1 MERLR
6 SYWVITKLRDYRLLF
21 TGQAISQLGDWMNRV
36 ALLVL
41 AYQITGQTV
50 AGALLLLAQL
60 LPRVIITP
68 FGGVLADRYPKRR
81 LMLLTDLLR
90 AGLAASLVFVNS
102 TATLWWAGIAIVLMH
117 SLASVFNPARGAV
130 LPGLVPDEKLG
141 LANALNDMSG
151 QTAFFIGPAIGGL
164 IIAAW
169 SVQAA
174 FLLNAATFLLSAL
187 FIWLMHFREPVSRD
201 VRPASLLADLREGWS
216 TVVQAPL
223 LRFLCGALFLDAAV
237 AIGLTILLLPL
248 LQNTLN
254 GSEALLGPL
263 MTCVGL
269 GTLVGTVPSLWLIN
283 RFPLLPL
290 AALATGGLLT
300 TMLVIGLT
308 SSIAIVGLA
317 LFVNGFL
324 ATCTELIALT
334 TTQRSIPKERLGRA
348 IGLLFWMLAVG
359 QVCGALGAS
368 FLLRYSP
375 ASSVTLILWG
385 ICVAILI
392 GLLIMAIFTRQ
403 VQPSGMAL
411 DEG

>member
-1 MERLR
+1 
-6 SYWVITKLRDYRLLF
+6 
-21 TGQAISQLGDWMNRV
+21 
-36 ALLVL
+36 
-41 AYQITGQTV
+41 
-50 AGALLLLAQL
+50 
-60 LPRVIITP
+60 
-68 FGGVLADRYPKRR
+68 
-81 LMLLTDLLR
+81 
-90 AGLAASLVFVNS
+90 
-102 TATLWWAGIAIVLMH
+102 MH
-117 SLASVFNPARGAV
+117 SLASVFNPARGAL
-130 LPGLVPDEKLG
+130 LPGLVSEEKLG
-141 LANALNDMSG
+141 FANALNDMSG

-174 FLLNAATFLLSAL
+174 FLLNAATFLLSAV
-187 FIWLMHFREPVSRD
+187 FIWLMHFREPISRD
-201 VRPASLLADLREGWS
+201 VRRASLLADLREGWS

-237 AIGLTILLLPL
+237 AIGLTVLLLPL
-248 LQNTLN
+248 LQDTLN

-269 GTLVGTVPSLWLIN
+269 GTLVGTLPSLWLIN

-290 AALATGGLLT
+290 ATLATGGVLA

-308 SSIAIVGLA
+308 SSLAIVGLA

-334 TTQRSIPKERLGRA
+334 TTQRTVPKERLGRA

-368 FLLRYSP
+368 LLLRYSP

-385 ICVAILI
+385 ACVAILL
-392 GLLIMAIFTRQ
+392 GLLLMTIFTKQLRS
-403 VQPSGMAL
+403 SGTAL
-411 DEG
+411 D

>member
-1 MERLR
+1 MERLH
-6 SYWVITKLRDYRLLF
+6 SYWEIAKIRDYRLLF

-41 AYQITGQTV
+41 AYQITGQTI

-90 AGLAASLVFVNS
+90 AVLAASLMFVNS
-102 TATLWWAGIAIVLMH
+102 AATLWWAGLAVVLMH

-130 LPGLVPDEKLG
+130 LPGLVPEEKLSF
-141 LANALNDMSG
+141 ANALNDMSG

-169 SVQAA
+169 SVQFA
-174 FLLNAATFLLSAL
+174 FFLNAATFLVSAL
-187 FIWLMHFREPVSRD
+187 FIWLMHFQEPSSRG
-201 VRPASLLADLREGWS
+201 VRHASLLADLHEGWS
-216 TVVQAPL
+216 AVVQAPL
-223 LRFLCGALFLDAAV
+223 LRFLCGALFLEAAV
-237 AIGLTILLLPL
+237 AIALTVVLLPL
-248 LQNTLN
+248 LQNKLN

-269 GTLVGTVPSLWLIN
+269 GTLIGTLPSLWLIN
-283 RFPLLPL
+283 RFPLL
-290 AALATGGLLT
+290 ALATLATAGLLM

-334 TTQRSIPKERLGRA
+334 TTQRIVPKERLGRA

-368 FLLRYSP
+368 ILLRYSP

-385 ICVAILI
+385 TCVAILI
-392 GLLIMAIFTRQ
+392 GLLLMTVFAKRM
-403 VQPSGMAL
+403 QPQDVAV
-411 DEG
+411 D

>member
-1 MERLR
+1 LERLHA
-6 SYWVITKLRDYRLLF
+6 YWGIAKLRDYRLLF

-41 AYQITGQTV
+41 AYQITGQTI

-90 AGLAASLVFVNS
+90 AGLAASLIFVNS
-102 TATLWWAGIAIVLMH
+102 AATLWWAGVAVVLMH
-117 SLASVFNPARGAV
+117 SLASIFNPARGAV
-130 LPGLVPDEKLG
+130 LPGLVPEEKLG

-201 VRPASLLADLREGWS
+201 VRRASVLADLHEGWS
-216 TVVQAPL
+216 AVVRAPL
-223 LRFLCGALFLDAAV
+223 LRFLCGALFLEAAV
-237 AIGLTILLLPL
+237 AIGLTVVLLPL

-269 GTLVGTVPSLWLIN
+269 GTLVGTLPSLWLIN

-334 TTQRSIPKERLGRA
+334 TTQRLVPKERLGRA

-368 FLLRYSP
+368 LLLRYSP

-385 ICVAILI
+385 ACGAILI
-392 GLLIMAIFTRQ
+392 GLLIMTRLTKQAQ
-403 VQPSGMAL
+403 VPEVAL
-411 DEG
+411 D